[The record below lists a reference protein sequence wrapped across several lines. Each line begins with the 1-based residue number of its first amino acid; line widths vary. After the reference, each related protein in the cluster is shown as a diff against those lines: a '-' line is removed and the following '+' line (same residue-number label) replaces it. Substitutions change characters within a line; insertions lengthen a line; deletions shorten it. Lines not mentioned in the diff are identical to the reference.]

1 MLHSAEVIT
10 MTLIEAKI
18 ILKKREACSEEC
30 SRAKCLNDNT
40 KRCSIC
46 PYHTSLDEYIAA
58 SLVVSTH
65 AVYRDTDALYYT
77 EES

>member
-1 MLHSAEVIT
+1 

-30 SRAKCLNDNT
+30 SRSKCLTDNS

-46 PYHTSLDEYIAA
+46 PYHTKLDDYITARRI
-58 SLVVSTH
+58 V
-65 AVYRDTDALYYT
+65 DNGKLYN
-77 EES
+77 